1 MVQLSSPVTAAG
13 PSRIRTGFP
22 FMFFHEPCFIR
33 SMQRWARQNRAG
45 LALTDDLPV
54 DLLHAA
60 IEDSAN
66 NTEASMALMTQPYDG
81 PLQ

>member
-1 MVQLSSPVTAAG
+1 MYIYW
-13 PSRIRTGFP
+13 RIQQDLNCLGETIH
-22 FMFFHEPCFIR
+22 FHEPCFIR
-33 SMQRWARQNRAG
+33 SMQRLARQNRAG